1 MGIVAKTFNSRNITV
16 LFTEFT
22 YKELIQNFKHCI
34 VAELSLNFEH
44 ESQHLHTADVCPR
57 TKKGDGKKEKSD
69 DVGR

>member
-44 ESQHLHTADVCPR
+44 HESQHLNTADVYPR
-57 TKKGDGKKEKSD
+57 T
-69 DVGR
+69 VMVWL